1 MTNVGTR
8 VFVKQQRRN
17 KLTPTLSQ
25 YPYLVKGNIITV
37 FNKNN
42 GHTITTRNISFSE
55 VMPVTEK
62 APKAKI
68 EIEWDEKKKKK
79 KKNENFML
87 NLYDTIQVNDKNTKK
102 ALGNSRKKKKIS
114 KNKQG
119 KEKVLLKDLIYC
131 KH

>member
-68 EIEWDEKKKKK
+68 EIEWDEEEHHQPQVLKPTINHQSREAQKKKKK
-79 KKNENFML
+79 KKRK
-87 NLYDTIQVNDKNTKK
+87 LYVK
-102 ALGNSRKKKKIS
+102 
-114 KNKQG
+114 
-119 KEKVLLKDLIYC
+119 LIR
-131 KH
+131 HDIGE